1 MGKQL
6 PAGWYVDPSD
16 AHRYRWWAGDE
27 WTTHTRDKA
36 EVDIA
41 AAEEAMRPLP
51 DFDAV
56 DAAPAAPSPPGD
68 GKRRI
73 PVLLA
78 VALLIGLV
86 ATAGIVAF
94 RPASE
99 EGHQLRGEIRVPSD
113 HVAGWSRRAD
123 RFLGDGAPCG
133 AAGSR
138 GVGAGT
144 MVTVSSA
151 RGDALGE
158 AELGEGV
165 VDRTLNSTS
174 CVFSYA
180 VDGVDDARVY
190 VVSVG
195 PDVAR
200 RTTRDTIEAAGWTF
214 DVRFG

>member
-56 DAAPAAPSPPGD
+56 DAPGQPRPAGD

-78 VALLIGLV
+78 VALLIGIV

-94 RPASE
+94 RPSSE
-99 EGHQLRGEIRVPSD
+99 EGHQLRGEIRVSAD
-113 HVAGWSRRAD
+113 HVAGWSGRAD

-133 AAGSR
+133 ATGNR

-151 RGDALGE
+151 RGDELGA

-180 VDGVDDARVY
+180 VDMVDDARVY

-195 PDVAR
+195 RRAAR
-200 RTTRDTIEAAGWTF
+200 RTTHDTVEAAGWTV
-214 DVRFG
+214 DVRLG